1 MNIIK
6 FFKWLLLD
14 QFMLGFGGGGGGSPP
29 PTQSTSYNTNVP
41 EYARPYVENM
51 LESTQKQIYTDD
63 MAGFRP
69 YRPYSTDADNYFAEF
84 SPLQKQAQT
93 SVKGLQTPGQ
103 FGDAT
108 TLAGA
113 AGLGSL
119 GAGQQYAQNVTDP
132 SMMQSYMS
140 PYQQN
145 VTDIAKM
152 NAVREAQMAQNAQ
165 NLGAARQGTYGGA
178 RQTLMQAEREKNL
191 LSNLSNIQ
199 AQGSQ
204 SAFDRAMQAQ
214 QFGSTLGMQG
224 YGQAGQA
231 ASTLGQLGGQQLG
244 AQKEIIGLQS
254 QMGREMQAQEQN
266 KINQQIQDYAIA
278 QQYPFMQLGQ
288 MNAMLRG
295 LPLQTQTTQLYQA
308 QPSALQ
314 QGIGLAGA
322 AGTFFG
328 GRNREGGTIK
338 EYREGGITQAYAPGG
353 RVNQDSETV
362 NNVQMQLASMEIDE
376 LRAVA
381 AKNPSEQIRQMAGEL
396 LAQKEIAAA
405 QTQKS
410 RMSGIAAAGGGLFD
424 TMGMAGGGIL
434 AFSNGGDLED
444 KPVSTLGSL
453 FRPTSEEDKAFAK
466 NYLEQ
471 QQRQREIQKQLNA
484 PELDVPFYK
493 AIKPSERAI
502 VESKRKDLTDQLSM
516 AQQAQRNPS
525 LAVSRGTPLSQME
538 AQDIQEGPGVTTS
551 SAAAPK
557 PAAKPEG
564 GAPIDRG
571 IAAKTGRK
579 SLEQEMAEQERLMGP
594 NTTNEGLNAKIAERL
609 ANLGKQESQDDRA
622 ALRKAF
628 LKFGTTTGGMG
639 QAALE
644 GLGTYGD
651 ASEAAKK
658 TRESMDLELT
668 KMQADIKKGERA
680 EKRGNLD
687 AAAKSFESAEN
698 RQIRLDEMQN
708 QLKVAGIQASRSSE
722 FERQYEAFKKDPAA
736 FKQFRESLT
745 SSDDTARLNA
755 YVKADAAKANHPL
768 YYSKKPEDIQK
779 LDEFYNAKVAQYLG
793 ALGLSATPGAA
804 GGAKGKVDTNNALL
818 RT

>member
-1 MNIIK
+1 MSILRSK
-6 FFKWLLLD
+6 HSGWTHEGRRTP
-14 QFMLGFGGGGGGSPP
+14 FMGGGGGGA

-69 YRPYSTDADNYFAEF
+69 YRPYSTDVNQYVAGF
-84 SPLQKQAQT
+84 SPMQQQAQQAT
-93 SVKGLQTPGQ
+93 AGLRTPGQ

-119 GAGQQYAQNVTDP
+119 GVGQQYARNVTDP

-152 NAVREAQMAQNAQ
+152 NAVREAQIAQNTQ

-178 RQTLMQAEREKNL
+178 RQTLAQTEREKNL

-204 SAFDRAMQAQ
+204 SAYDRALQSQ
-214 QFGSTLGMQG
+214 QFGANLGMQG

-254 QMGREMQAQEQN
+254 QMGREMKAQEQS
-266 KINQQIQDYAIA
+266 KINQAIQDYAIA

-322 AGTFFG
+322 AGSFFG
-328 GRNREGGTIK
+328 GRNREGGAIK

-353 RVNQDSETV
+353 RVNPESEAV
-362 NNVQMQLASMEIDE
+362 NNVQMQLSSMDVNE
-376 LRAVA
+376 LREVA

-434 AFSNGGDLED
+434 AFSDGGMGMTNPEFGGGEQPFDVRKPMTVEELFKEYPGLEGKVGISQIQD
-444 KPVSTLGSL
+444 YTSGRTAPPESARAKPVT
-453 FRPTSEEDKAFAK
+453 A
-466 NYLEQ
+466 
-471 QQRQREIQKQLNA
+471 A
-484 PELDVPFYK
+484 PV
-493 AIKPSERAI
+493 
-502 VESKRKDLTDQLSM
+502 
-516 AQQAQRNPS
+516 
-525 LAVSRGTPLSQME
+525 
-538 AQDIQEGPGVTTS
+538 
-551 SAAAPK
+551 AAAPK
-557 PAAKPEG
+557 PETKPPVAKEKDVDTAEGTSGKAGTAA
-564 GAPIDRG
+564 AT
-571 IAAKTGRK
+571 AKDFK
-579 SLEQEMAEQERLMGP
+579 SFLAERREAGPKGQVGEEYEKFLEQYSGDTSRLSR
-594 NTTNEGLNAKIAERL
+594 KERL
-609 ANLGKQESQDDRA
+609 AMAKG
-622 ALRKAF
+622 F
-628 LKFGTTTGGMG
+628 LKFGSTAGPIGKAAIEGVSEYATGAEAAREAEDKIKSETAKARMELDKARRAEQRGDVTAARESTDKYEDSMRRI
-639 QAALE
+639 QAAQISA
-644 GLGTYGD
+644 G
-651 ASEAAKK
+651 AAGAPQRY
-658 TRESMDLELT
+658 TEQQIRNVM
-668 KMQADIKKGERA
+668 
-680 EKRGNLD
+680 
-687 AAAKSFESAEN
+687 AEN
-698 RQIRLDEMQN
+698 PGMTYTEAMTR
-708 QLKVAGIQASRSSE
+708 VAGAGRM
-722 FERQYEAFKKDPAA
+722 
-736 FKQFRESLT
+736 ESV
-745 SSDDTARLNA
+745 DVQR
-755 YVKADAAKANHPL
+755 AKAAQEALSKNIPYL
-768 YYSKKPEDIQK
+768 RLVQSKKPEDQAKAKQIR
-779 LDEFYNAKVAQYLG
+779 DEIFGNF
-793 ALGLSATPGAA
+793 GLLTPG
-804 GGAKGKVDTNNALL
+804 GGIGGGQGGSGNLVPNKDGSFNYVL
-818 RT
+818 R

>member
-1 MNIIK
+1 MSILRSKHNG
-6 FFKWLLLD
+6 WAPD
-14 QFMLGFGGGGGGSPP
+14 GRRTPFMGGGGGGA

-69 YRPYSTDADNYFAEF
+69 YRPYSTDPNDYSAGF
-84 SPLQKQAQT
+84 SPLQQQAQQST
-93 SVKGLQTPGQ
+93 AGLQTPGQ

-113 AGLGSL
+113 AGLSSL
-119 GAGQQYAQNVTDP
+119 GVGQQYARNVTDP

-152 NAVREAQMAQNAQ
+152 NAVREAQIAQNTQ

-178 RQTLMQAEREKNL
+178 RQTLMQGEREKNL

-204 SAFDRAMQAQ
+204 SAYDRALQSQ
-214 QFGSTLGMQG
+214 QFGANLGMQG

-266 KINQQIQDYAIA
+266 KINQAIQDYAIA

-353 RVNQDSETV
+353 RVNPESEAV
-362 NNVQMQLASMEIDE
+362 NNVQMQLAAMEIEE
-376 LRAVA
+376 LKKVA
-381 AKNPSEQIRQMAGEL
+381 NTNPSEQIRQMAGEL

-434 AFSNGGDLED
+434 AFQEGGMGMTNPEFGGGDQPIDVRKPMTVEQLFKEYPGLEGNVGISQIQD
-444 KPVSTLGSL
+444 YTSGRSAPPESARAKPVT
-453 FRPTSEEDKAFAK
+453 A
-466 NYLEQ
+466 
-471 QQRQREIQKQLNA
+471 A
-484 PELDVPFYK
+484 PV
-493 AIKPSERAI
+493 A
-502 VESKRKDLTDQLSM
+502 
-516 AQQAQRNPS
+516 
-525 LAVSRGTPLSQME
+525 
-538 AQDIQEGPGVTTS
+538 
-551 SAAAPK
+551 AAAPK
-557 PAAKPEG
+557 PEAKPPAAKPEG
-564 GAPIDRG
+564 GAPIDRS
-571 IAAKTGRK
+571 IAAATGIK
-579 SLEQEMAEQERLMGP
+579 SLEEQMKEQERLMGP
-594 NTTNEGLNAKIAERL
+594 NTGNDELNAKIAKRL
-609 ANLGKQESQDDRA
+609 ANMDNQASQDDRA

-628 LKFGTTTGGMG
+628 FKFGTATGGIG

-644 GLGTYGD
+644 GVSTYGD

-658 TRESMDLELT
+658 TRENIDLELT

-687 AAAKSFESAEN
+687 GAAKSFESAEN
-698 RQIRLDEMQN
+698 RRIRMLEMEN
-708 QLKVAGIQASRSSE
+708 QLKVAGIQASRSSD
-722 FERQYEAFKKDPAA
+722 FEKQYEAFKKDPAA

-755 YVKADAAKANHPL
+755 YVKADAALSGDTEYLRLKNSP
-768 YYSKKPEDIQK
+768 KPEDKVKAERMRSDK
-779 LDEFYNAKVAQYLG
+779 LAQYLG
-793 ALGLSATPGAA
+793 AIGLSATPGAA
-804 GGAKGKVDTNNALL
+804 GGAKGQVDTKNPLL
-818 RT
+818 GA